1 MHRRKDD
8 FKLYA
13 ALTYGVS
20 LPGRSSM
27 RMMSNQ
33 QSSEQ
38 ISSRTSASSSTSR
51 IATRFPMGQTF
62 FNVCMDARFSP
73 QSIWCVPTAG
83 SQSRQ
88 MIFRKQP
95 SLHRSAFSSS
105 SACQPDCAMPRKP
118 SSATWTTCFVAFHS

>member
-51 IATRFPMGQTF
+51 AQI
-62 FNVCMDARFSP
+62 N
-73 QSIWCVPTAG
+73 
-83 SQSRQ
+83 
-88 MIFRKQP
+88 
-95 SLHRSAFSSS
+95 
-105 SACQPDCAMPRKP
+105 
-118 SSATWTTCFVAFHS
+118 